1 MLKYAP
7 LLANLPFFSDRRI
20 KAQGIAEIINLW
32 QFKTVP
38 KHQFVFEY
46 GSLSNEFFFILDG
59 EVEVLLPN
67 KTHSEEY
74 KSVIGEINFIKDNL
88 LQMKKEV
95 NNFLE
100 MKEDIKLKRE
110 KDKIKEKSNLLFKIE
125 RRFTRVLDQEIP
137 Q

>member
-1 MLKYAP
+1 M
-7 LLANLPFFSDRRI
+7 
-20 KAQGIAEIINLW
+20 
-32 QFKTVP
+32 P

-74 KSVIGEINFIKDNL
+74 KSVIGEINFMKDNL

-137 Q
+137 QEMLQRRELTKERIKSLKVL